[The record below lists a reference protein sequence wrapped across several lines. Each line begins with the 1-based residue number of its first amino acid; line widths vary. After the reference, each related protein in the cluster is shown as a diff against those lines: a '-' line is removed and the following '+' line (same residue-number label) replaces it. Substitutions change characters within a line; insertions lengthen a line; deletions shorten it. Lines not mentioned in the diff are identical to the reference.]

1 LISGLELLD
10 KNVEDV
16 VYELINRSISFG
28 FVKADDNRKI
38 VLISGAL
45 NDKRNELKTKK
56 ENDEAE
62 LTELLDNIKARVD
75 RIDNIKVRTITATSR
90 ERKDALKYGLS
101 MGKYCLY
108 LEAQELNGSITLTK
122 CMHMSISDMI
132 EKLNR

>member
-56 ENDEAE
+56 K
-62 LTELLDNIKARVD
+62 TMR
-75 RIDNIKVRTITATSR
+75 
-90 ERKDALKYGLS
+90 
-101 MGKYCLY
+101 
-108 LEAQELNGSITLTK
+108 LN
-122 CMHMSISDMI
+122 
-132 EKLNR
+132 